1 MLRVLQWRGRL
12 FFRGGSPT
20 EIEQMDY
27 FSLRYWGEI
36 AEIQAKAESYVAKN
50 LNGG

>member
-1 MLRVLQWRGRL
+1 MLRVLKWRGRL

-36 AEIQAKAESYVAKN
+36 AELQAKAKSDAAKD
-50 LNGG
+50 LNK